1 MQNLRVTR
9 VWIWSQFSVVSENHF
24 TVISQRDFT
33 SNFSQDSLSIF
44 AWLNFS
50 GVTINPNPLITMMI
64 QGTRESKILGG
75 KWMFCSILVFHVRD
89 MLSSRLISD
98 IYTLF

>member
-1 MQNLRVTR
+1 MQNLRITR
-9 VWIWSQFSVVSENHF
+9 VWIWSQCSVVSENHF

-50 GVTINPNPLITMMI
+50 GVTINP
-64 QGTRESKILGG
+64 KILGKSNSFG
-75 KWMFCSILVFHVRD
+75 EDYLNQVLNLCFEVRQV
-89 MLSSRLISD
+89 
-98 IYTLF
+98 

>member
-1 MQNLRVTR
+1 MSFTKSTLYPSPPNIRGQCGGSFVL
-9 VWIWSQFSVVSENHF
+9 SQ
-24 TVISQRDFT
+24 
-33 SNFSQDSLSIF
+33 
-44 AWLNFS
+44 WL
-50 GVTINPNPLITMMI
+50 MI

>member
-9 VWIWSQFSVVSENHF
+9 VWIWSHFSVVSENHF
-24 TVISQRDFT
+24 TMISQRDFT

-50 GVTINPNPLITMMI
+50 GATINP
-64 QGTRESKILGG
+64 KILDKSNSFGEDYLNQVLNLC
-75 KWMFCSILVFHVRD
+75 FRVRQV
-89 MLSSRLISD
+89 
-98 IYTLF
+98 